1 MVAQIAKSSDST
13 CVAVHGIAVSR
24 VLTIFCKNTILR
36 CDGAAVFW
44 WKHQVEFYQF
54 FGRTN
59 LSLLKGCL
67 TKGSLVVWIVF
78 VNPGCPNNFL
88 YSCHLCE
95 AMSTHTD
102 PLIIRRAAFKCIY
115 FSTKCLPPVLFH
127 WMTTTCTFLK
137 GLLKGNYSLL
147 SKGNY
152 QLLLNGN

>member
-1 MVAQIAKSSDST
+1 MVAQIAKRLCWQHVRRRAWSSSF
-13 CVAVHGIAVSR
+13 S
-24 VLTIFCKNTILR
+24 
-36 CDGAAVFW
+36 
-44 WKHQVEFYQF
+44 WKHQIEFDQF
-54 FGRTN
+54 FGRTS
-59 LSLLKGCL
+59 LHTLHIAYYASLLVPSTHLKLFYLFLLKGCL

-88 YSCHLCE
+88 YRCHLCE

-137 GLLKGNYSLL
+137 GLL
-147 SKGNY
+147 
-152 QLLLNGN
+152 NGN